1 VITLFSPCSLFPVP
15 CSLFP
20 IPCYPLPITYYLLP
34 ITHYLIQKPVD
45 LSRVLLYISP
55 PILGGLIGYYTND
68 IAIKMLFRPY
78 KAVYIFGQKV
88 PFTPGLIPSNQER
101 LGQNIANA
109 IMKSLLTP
117 EEMQN
122 LARRLLETERL
133 QGGISWLLRLV
144 VDQVKGDKN
153 PRSTKILAGILRDL
167 LGESLPRLLKVLA
180 RQETF
185 LETQINQIF
194 DKVLLEFQLSEEQ
207 SIRLADWLLEIVLPP
222 DRLRQ
227 VIIDFLTDRTI
238 QTIDESFREKT
249 SGTYWVVANL
259 FGLKNTLTR
268 LRTFCLDEKE
278 STNKR
283 LQELIK
289 DLKMRDRIKELLQNL
304 SLQNLPIGTVRQLRK
319 TIRDSVRQYLQNSGS
334 DLLKE
339 LTESADWERISI
351 VLLNR
356 LSSSPV
362 VNTSLEVVARDLAL
376 ILEKYLEK
384 DLEVIVAQAIPVLSI
399 DQVIVERVKAT
410 SPAELEDAIEG
421 IVRNELQA
429 IVTLG
434 GILGFVVGLLQVGF
448 LFLSQS
454 M

>member
-1 VITLFSPCSLFPVP
+1 
-15 CSLFP
+15 
-20 IPCYPLPITYYLLP
+20 
-34 ITHYLIQKPVD
+34 VD
-45 LSRVLLYISP
+45 LSRILLYISP

-78 KAVYIFGQKV
+78 KAVYVFGKKV

-122 LARRLLETERL
+122 LARRLLQPERL
-133 QGGISWLLRLV
+133 QGGIFWLLRLV

-153 PRSTKILAGILRDL
+153 PRSTKILAGVLRDL

-207 SIRLADWLLEIVLPP
+207 SVRLADWLLEIVLPP

-259 FGLKNTLTR
+259 CGLKNTLTR

-278 STNKR
+278 ATNKR

-304 SLQNLPIGTVRQLRK
+304 SLQNLPVGTVRQLRK
-319 TIRDSVRQYLQNSGS
+319 TIRDSVREYLQNSGS

-356 LSSSPV
+356 LSSSAV

-376 ILEKYLEK
+376 ILEKYLTQ
-384 DLEVIVAQAIPVLSI
+384 DLEIIVAQAIPILSI

-434 GILGFVVGLLQVGF
+434 GVLGFVVGLLQVGF

>member
-1 VITLFSPCSLFPVP
+1 M
-15 CSLFP
+15 
-20 IPCYPLPITYYLLP
+20 
-34 ITHYLIQKPVD
+34 D
-45 LSRVLLYISP
+45 LSRILLYISP

-78 KAVYIFGQKV
+78 KAVYVLGKKV

-122 LARRLLETERL
+122 LARRLLQPERL
-133 QGGISWLLRLV
+133 QGGIFWLLRLV

-153 PRSTKILAGILRDL
+153 PRSTKILAGVLRDL

-207 SIRLADWLLEIVLPP
+207 SVRLADWLLEIVLPP

-278 STNKR
+278 ATNKR

-304 SLQNLPIGTVRQLRK
+304 SLQNLPVGTVRQLRK
-319 TIRDSVRQYLQNSGS
+319 TIRDSVREYLQNSGS

-356 LSSSPV
+356 LSSSAV

-384 DLEVIVAQAIPVLSI
+384 DLEIIVAQAIPILSI

-434 GILGFVVGLLQVGF
+434 GVLGFFVGLLQVGF

>member
-1 VITLFSPCSLFPVP
+1 
-15 CSLFP
+15 
-20 IPCYPLPITYYLLP
+20 
-34 ITHYLIQKPVD
+34 VD
-45 LSRVLLYISP
+45 LSQILLYVSP

-78 KAVYIFGQKV
+78 KPVYIFGKKV

-117 EEMQN
+117 EELQN
-122 LARRLLETERL
+122 LARKLLQPERL
-133 QGGISWLLRLV
+133 QGGVLWLLRLLFEQIK
-144 VDQVKGDKN
+144 DDKN
-153 PRSTKILAGILRDL
+153 PRTTKIVAGILRDL
-167 LGESLPRLLKVLA
+167 LGESLPRLLRVLA

-227 VIIDFLTDRTI
+227 IIIDFLTDRTI

-278 STNKR
+278 ATNER

-289 DLKMRDRIKELLQNL
+289 DLKMRDRIKGLLQNL
-304 SLQNLPIGTVRQLRK
+304 SLQNLPVGTVRQLRK
-319 TIRDSVRQYLQNSGS
+319 TIRDNVRQYLQNSGS
-334 DLLKE
+334 NLLKE

-356 LSSSPV
+356 LSSSPA
-362 VNTSLEVVARDLAL
+362 VNTSLEIVAGDLTL

-384 DLEVIVAQAIPVLSI
+384 DLEMIVAQTIPILSI

-410 SPAELEDAIEG
+410 PPAELEDAIEG

-434 GILGFVVGLLQVGF
+434 GILGFFVGLLQTGF
-448 LFLSQS
+448 LFFN
-454 M
+454 

>member
-1 VITLFSPCSLFPVP
+1 M
-15 CSLFP
+15 
-20 IPCYPLPITYYLLP
+20 
-34 ITHYLIQKPVD
+34 D
-45 LSRVLLYISP
+45 LSRILLYISP
-55 PILGGLIGYYTND
+55 PILGGVIGYYTND

-78 KAVYIFGQKV
+78 KAIYIFGQKV

-122 LARRLLETERL
+122 LARRLLQPERI
-133 QGGISWLLRLV
+133 QGGIFWLLRLV

-207 SIRLADWLLEIVLPP
+207 SIRLADWLLEVVLPP
-222 DRLRQ
+222 DILRQ
-227 VIIDFLTDRTI
+227 FIVDFLTDRTI

-278 STNKR
+278 ATNKR

-384 DLEVIVAQAIPVLSI
+384 DLEIIVLQAIPILSI

-429 IVTLG
+429 IVALG
-434 GILGFVVGLLQVGF
+434 GVLGFLVGLFQVGF
-448 LFLSQS
+448 LFFTKS

>member
-1 VITLFSPCSLFPVP
+1 M
-15 CSLFP
+15 
-20 IPCYPLPITYYLLP
+20 
-34 ITHYLIQKPVD
+34 D
-45 LSRVLLYISP
+45 LSRILLYISP

-78 KAVYIFGQKV
+78 KAAYIFGQKV

-117 EEMQN
+117 EELQN
-122 LARRLLETERL
+122 LARKLLQPERL
-133 QGGISWLLRLV
+133 QGGIFWLLRLV

-194 DKVLLEFQLSEEQ
+194 DKVLLEFQLSDEQ
-207 SIRLADWLLEIVLPP
+207 SIRLADWLLEVVLPP

-278 STNKR
+278 ATNKR

-289 DLKMRDRIKELLQNL
+289 DLKMRDRAKELLQNL
-304 SLQNLPIGTVRQLRK
+304 SLQNLPVGTVRQLRK

-339 LTESADWERISI
+339 LTGSADWERISI

-356 LSSSPV
+356 LSSSTV
-362 VNTSLEVVARDLAL
+362 VNTSLEVVARDLSL

-384 DLEVIVAQAIPVLSI
+384 DLEAIVAQAIPILSI

-434 GILGFVVGLLQVGF
+434 GVLGFFVGLLQVGF
-448 LFLSQS
+448 LFFTQ
-454 M
+454 